1 MSTLKEFRRDT
12 PPMTAQV
19 ENAARARLLA
29 AARGSEPRRGP
40 RPAVR
45 LAERLAE
52 RLGWRLGWRAA
63 LAGALAVAV
72 GTGVVV
78 ARDQPRVVPVA
89 NVRELGERAAQ
100 AAYDDRGQ
108 APNPGQ
114 WLYIRERQAPQSKD
128 GGHGVDLSR
137 RVVWEQWTS
146 VDGKQVAALI
156 NGKLLVQGNHPGLGA
171 ADLARQ
177 PITPEGVLTTIRQ
190 KLEDMHMVWGESQQP
205 PSMDE
210 QLFQAVYQL
219 MGTQSLPPEVRAAL
233 FRGLATIPGVSF
245 TEDVVDADGRH
256 GVAFSHT
263 GERARYDLIL
273 DPVDFRF
280 LGTYGVQTTAYD
292 DSSSFVIEAGT
303 PLTLT
308 ARLDAKVVD
317 GPGQR

>member
-1 MSTLKEFRRDT
+1 MSTIKDFRRDT
-12 PPMTAQV
+12 PPMTAQA

-29 AARGSEPRRGP
+29 AARGPEPRRAP
-40 RPAVR
+40 RPVR
-45 LAERLAE
+45 
-52 RLGWRLGWRAA
+52 RLGRQAA
-63 LAGALAVAV
+63 LAGALAVAI

-78 ARDQPRVVPVA
+78 ARDQPHVVQVA

-100 AAYDDRGQ
+100 AAYDDHGQ
-108 APNPGQ
+108 VPGPGQ
-114 WLYIRERQAPQSKD
+114 WLYIRERQAPQSGD
-128 GGHGVDLSR
+128 GGYGVDVSR

-146 VDGKQVAALI
+146 VDGKQVAAMV

-177 PITPEGVLTTIRQ
+177 PITPEGVLARIRQ
-190 KLEDMHMVWGESQQP
+190 SLEDMHMVWGGSEPP

-210 QLFQAVYQL
+210 RLFQAVYQL
-219 MGTQSLPPEVRAAL
+219 MGTQALPPEVRAAL

-245 TEDVVDADGRH
+245 TEDVVDADGRR

-263 GERARYDLIL
+263 GHWARYDLIL
-273 DPVDFRF
+273 DPVDFHF
-280 LGTYGVQTTAYD
+280 LGTYGVQTTEYD
-292 DSSSFVIEAGT
+292 DPSSSVIKAGT

-317 GPGQR
+317 GPGRR

>member
-1 MSTLKEFRRDT
+1 MSTIKDFRRDT
-12 PPMTAQV
+12 PPMTAQA

-29 AARGSEPRRGP
+29 AARGPEPRREP
-40 RPAVR
+40 RPVR
-45 LAERLAE
+45 
-52 RLGWRLGWRAA
+52 RLGWQAA
-63 LAGALAVAV
+63 VAGALAVAI

-78 ARDQPRVVPVA
+78 ARGQPRVVPVA

-108 APNPGQ
+108 VPGPGQ
-114 WLYIRERQAPQSKD
+114 WLYIRERQAPQSED
-128 GGHGVDLSR
+128 GGYGVDVSR

-146 VDGKQVAALI
+146 VDGKQVAAMVD
-156 NGKLLVQGNHPGLGA
+156 GKLLVQGNHPGLGA

-177 PITPEGVLTTIRQ
+177 PVTPEGVLAKIRQ
-190 KLEDMHMVWGESQQP
+190 RLEDMHMVWGGSEPP

-219 MGTQSLPPEVRAAL
+219 MGTQALPPEVRAAL

-245 TEDVVDADGRH
+245 TENVVDADGRR

-263 GERARYDLIL
+263 GARARYDLIL

-280 LGTYGVQTTAYD
+280 LGTYGVQTTKYD
-292 DSSSFVIEAGT
+292 HPSSSVIEAGT